1 MCLGRRAKVEE
12 APLDWKQMQRLVD
25 TYDVDAAEVDICWRK
40 FLALDSQGSGYVT
53 RDDLYRVVDHPHC
66 NIIDY
71 FFGAIGFKPTLR
83 VKLEFLFDPMFTL
96 LLLTRK
102 QIYRIVFDQMDVE
115 NGNFISNDE
124 MQLRICRFL
133 DVDSFSEVAQ
143 NVRAVVEEADA
154 DNNGQII
161 FTEFQVLVA
170 KLPRIFHPIFSV
182 QASLQDFTLGRRAWE
197 AKMDARINKANEA
210 RSAELAKYLAATRG
224 SSASSSTTVHD
235 DSLDRIPSPRGPRKD
250 KHGDDDEE
258 DSKPKNW
265 RQLEADRAEALAV
278 GGEWNPPP
286 KEQEDR
292 SGGVSGGHEARL
304 STSPAAA
311 REKVQNMFGDAAAAT
326 EEYLARSIFS
336 RSAPPEVSDRGEQR
350 VQDDDGAGGSTS
362 PKLSPLAQR
371 LARIQNQDDEGGAE
385 PSIDTLFANAREVL
399 AGQGKREIRGRKNR
413 RQGAPRHR
421 RGADRQERAQR
432 QKQLKRRQKLLN
444 RVKQDIHERDIQA
457 GLVPDD
463 RPRTAPVSNHNSSS
477 SNNTSSIVQQQQH
490 RVAPETAVVAG
501 RRGPKSKSPT
511 HNSAGRQK
519 LTRPVASPPPS
530 AYRAKAAGL
539 SSGRPRGPPSASSSP
554 KAASRGVSVSSQVEY
569 TPPPKWPPPDE
580 NKSEPGSS
588 KKNVFR
594 YSTSTSSR
602 TATEG
607 GATGGY
613 EKALQHVTVEHVSE
627 TTKTF

>member
-1 MCLGRRAKVEE
+1 MCLGRRKKVEE

-25 TYDVDAAEVDICWRK
+25 TYDVDAAEIDVCWRK
-40 FLALDSQGSGYVT
+40 FLLLDSQGSGYVT
-53 RDDLYRVVDHPHC
+53 RDDLYRVVEHPHC
-66 NIIDY
+66 DIIDY
-71 FFGAIGFKPTLR
+71 FFSAIGFKPTLR

-133 DVDSFSEVAQ
+133 DVDNFSDVAK
-143 NVRAVVEEADA
+143 NVRTVVEEADA
-154 DNNGQII
+154 DNNGQIV

-182 QASLQDFTLGRRAWE
+182 QASLQDFTLGRHAWE
-197 AKMDARINKANEA
+197 AKVDARINKAKEA
-210 RSAELAKYLAATRG
+210 RNAELAKYLAATRE
-224 SSASSSTTVHD
+224 SSSKSSDTIRD
-235 DSLDRIPSPRGPRKD
+235 DSLDKIPSPRGPRKD
-250 KHGDDDEE
+250 KSGDDE
-258 DSKPKNW
+258 DSKSKNW

-286 KEQEDR
+286 KKQEDR
-292 SGGVSGGHEARL
+292 SGGVTGGHEARL

-326 EEYLARSIFS
+326 EEYLTRSIFS
-336 RSAPPEVSDRGEQR
+336 RSAPLEVPDRGDQLTE
-350 VQDDDGAGGSTS
+350 DAGTSGSTS

-371 LARIQNQDDEGGAE
+371 LAQIQNRDETAE
-385 PSIDTLFANAREVL
+385 PSIDALFANAREVL

-444 RVKQDIHERDIQA
+444 RVKQDIHDRDIKA

-463 RPRTAPVSNHNSSS
+463 RPRTAPVSKGNSITHN
-477 SNNTSSIVQQQQH
+477 
-490 RVAPETAVVAG
+490 RVVPEVMVHS
-501 RRGPKSKSPT
+501 RPKPKSPIFK
-511 HNSAGRQK
+511 AERQK
-519 LTRPVASPPPS
+519 LARSAVSPPAHHP
-530 AYRAKAAGL
+530 KGLGL
-539 SSGRPRGPPSASSSP
+539 SDGTPSIGGPPRGPPSASSSP
-554 KAASRGVSVSSQVEY
+554 KPAVGY
-569 TPPPKWPPPDE
+569 TPPPTWPPSD
-580 NKSEPGSS
+580 NKKSDPGAT
-588 KKNVFR
+588 KRKNAFR
-594 YSTSTSSR
+594 YSNGGSVE
-602 TATEG
+602 TE
-607 GATGGY
+607 ARR
-613 EKALQHVTVEHVSE
+613 HVTVEHVSE
-627 TTKTF
+627 TTKAF